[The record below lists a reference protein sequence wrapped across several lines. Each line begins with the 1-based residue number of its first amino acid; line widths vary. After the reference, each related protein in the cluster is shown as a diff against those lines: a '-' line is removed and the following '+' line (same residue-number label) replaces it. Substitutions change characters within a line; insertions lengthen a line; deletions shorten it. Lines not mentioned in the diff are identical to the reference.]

1 MQSDVGPVDGV
12 FGVPKQL
19 RAGGD
24 ELAGVARA
32 LRAHAAVLDRLLSA
46 TIFEDGNGFVYG
58 DELMRARHSAEQ
70 RLLGLVRGLLAGDEQ
85 VDLDTHCGGV
95 DGAGLVGY
103 ELGGEHVGVVARGA
117 GAREAL
123 RGLAGRLDRRLL
135 CVECGEGVVWAWL
148 GGGLRLE
155 MAALELALTGMQPG
169 GVVFAVGEP
178 ARGLAGWRLTHQ
190 QAQAALVVAL
200 RRHDPRPE
208 HDPRPGVS
216 GVSAGVS
223 GVTRYAD
230 VALLASA
237 LKDEGLASAL
247 IEIYV
252 EPLEDSR
259 GGGPALRETLRA
271 YLAAERSTSSAAAA
285 LGVDRKTVASR
296 LRTIEK
302 RLGRSLHP
310 CPAELEIALLIDE
323 LAPAPPPPE
332 IPIV

>member
-12 FGVPKQL
+12 FDVPTRL
-19 RAGGD
+19 RAGGG

-58 DELMRARHSAEQ
+58 DELMRAGRSPEQ
-70 RLLGLVRGLLAGDEQ
+70 RRFERVRRLLAG
-85 VDLDTHCGGV
+85 
-95 DGAGLVGY
+95 GALEDPGLGY
-103 ELGGEHVGVVARGA
+103 ALSGEHVGVIARGPAARGVLCEVA
-117 GAREAL
+117 G
-123 RGLAGRLDRRLL
+123 GLDCRLL
-135 CVECGEGVVWAWL
+135 CVDCGEGTVWAWF
-148 GGGLRLE
+148 GGQRRLE
-155 MAALELALTGMQPG
+155 MAALELALMGMQPG

-200 RRHDPRPE
+200 RRHDPQPE
-208 HDPRPGVS
+208 HAPQPGVS
-216 GVSAGVS
+216 GVS

-230 VALLASA
+230 VALLAVA
-237 LKDEGLASAL
+237 LKDEMLARAL
-247 IEIYV
+247 VEIYL
-252 EPLEDSR
+252 EPLEGSR
-259 GGGPALRETLRA
+259 GGGPVLRETLRA

-310 CPAELEIALLIDE
+310 CPAELEIALLLDE
-323 LAPAPPPPE
+323 MAPAPVLSE
-332 IPIV
+332 TPITQ